1 MSDKWIKEE
10 IVAPRYA
17 ECVDDAGQIDVDR
30 LTRVSLLDL
39 GTAEAEHAEFVTQ
52 AERHK
57 MRRLVNEHITAVR
70 KSRIASGEAS
80 ENGEYQLP
88 GLEDV
93 REDRIAFVFEGE
105 QIRKE
110 TMECGADDLE
120 RVIRDYR
127 ARAHAMEKAVVF
139 YIALRQHLVARGAKR
154 VRDLYIAA

>member
-1 MSDKWIKEE
+1 MPDKWIKEE
-10 IVAPRYA
+10 IVAPRYG
-17 ECVDDAGQIDVDR
+17 ECVDDAGRVDVDR

-39 GTAEAEHAEFVTQ
+39 GTSEAEHAEFVTQ

-70 KSRIASGEAS
+70 KSRIASGEAT

-93 REDRIAFVFEGE
+93 REDRIAFIEDGE
-105 QIRKE
+105 RVRKE
-110 TMECGADDLE
+110 TMECGIEDLDL
-120 RVIRDYR
+120 VIRDYR
-127 ARAHAMEKAVVF
+127 TRALAMEKAVTF
-139 YIALRQHLVARGAKR
+139 YIALRQHLVARGAER